1 MTQKTGL
8 LIAIEGIDGAG
19 KSTLAQALSAQL
31 TSLQYTVVLTKEP
44 GGTALGKKLREIL
57 QNQANP
63 LDPKAEFLLFAA
75 DRAQH
80 FHETVIPHLQKGHIV
95 ISDRM
100 ADSALAY
107 QGYGRGL
114 DLDTLRSINT
124 WAMQGLEPDIV
135 LYIQVPYATAR
146 ERIIKRNAQLT
157 SFEQEQESF
166 LQKLVVGFDALL
178 SNNPR
183 CIKVDGTQD
192 PDTVACVTVK
202 KIIDSINSGS
212 LILGTHTREIQKS

>member
-1 MTQKTGL
+1 MAHKTGI

-19 KSTLAQALSAQL
+19 KSTLAHALSAQL
-31 TSLQYTVVLTKEP
+31 SSHQYTVVLTKEP
-44 GGTALGKKLREIL
+44 GGTPLGKKLREIV
-57 QNQANP
+57 QNQATP

-80 FHETVIPHLQKGHIV
+80 FHETVIPHLKAGHMV

-100 ADSALAY
+100 ADSSLAY

-114 DLDTLRSINT
+114 DLAMLRLINS

-135 LYIQVPYATAR
+135 LYIQVPYAVAR
-146 ERIIKRNAQLT
+146 ARIIKRNAQLT
-157 SFEQEQESF
+157 SFEQEQETF

-178 SNNPR
+178 SANPR
-183 CIKVDGTQD
+183 CITIDGTQD
-192 PDTVACVTVK
+192 PETVAQIASQ
-202 KIIDSINSGS
+202 KIIELIN
-212 LILGTHTREIQKS
+212 T